1 MSLESIP
8 EDDDSLNL
16 QNVRIKNKKIEE
28 ERMREELKLVTKM
41 VLINLSSIWPELLQY
56 DKDLKLTYSL
66 PMLTMNYSSA
76 MNHSDFQANEVKDE
90 ISNTQNE

>member
-16 QNVRIKNKKIEE
+16 QNVRIKNKVIEK

-66 PMLTMNYSSA
+66 PMLTMNYSRA
-76 MNHSDFQANEVKDE
+76 MNHSDFQANEVKDQ

>member
-1 MSLESIP
+1 MSLENIP

-66 PMLTMNYSSA
+66 PMLTMNYSSE
-76 MNHSDFQANEVKDE
+76 MNHSDFQANEVKDQ